1 MVEVVVEHPR
11 PSAEL
16 KFIPDI
22 PLWVRI
28 YVNNDTTPR
37 CGQHCF
43 ELLLDGESQTI
54 TCERDTILDG
64 VIPQPGI
71 PLPLFLSSSMVVAT
85 NISQEFVRF

>member
-1 MVEVVVEHPR
+1 MEVVVEHPR

-16 KFIPDI
+16 NFIPDI

-37 CGQHCF
+37 CGRHCF
-43 ELLLDGESQTI
+43 ELFLDGESQTI

-64 VIPQPGI
+64 VTPQPGI
-71 PLPLFLSSSMVVAT
+71 PLPLFLSSSIAVVT
-85 NISQEFVRF
+85 SVSHEIVRF